1 LCPPS
6 PCSQPSRVTRTDT
19 GFRVCLRAVSSFS
32 TCQGGSSNSPCA
44 STRTRTRLSPG
55 YTRPRAHTH
64 TGTHR
69 AHTEPTHTRHT
80 LTHTGTRTHTLPGG
94 LSERDTQ
101 PAMLGCVSWSCV
113 NRPAPARAVNLE
125 PGLLTQIDGD
135 SHTGGGSVGRPS
147 STGGGP
153 EWGPVTRDS
162 EMCGGLAKAPV

>member
-1 LCPPS
+1 MS
-6 PCSQPSRVTRTDT
+6 TINDSATKVKYINI
-19 GFRVCLRAVSSFS
+19 SSK
-32 TCQGGSSNSPCA
+32 
-44 STRTRTRLSPG
+44 
-55 YTRPRAHTH
+55 
-64 TGTHR
+64 
-69 AHTEPTHTRHT
+69 
-80 LTHTGTRTHTLPGG
+80 
-94 LSERDTQ
+94 SEMKQKQMILIYRIQNTS
-101 PAMLGCVSWSCV
+101 L